1 MEGGAR
7 KMAMLRLKVGEGG
20 RHLALE
26 DGRPFF
32 WLGDT
37 AWELFHRLTIEEAEY
52 YLRTRAEQGF
62 TVIQA
67 VALAEFEGLTTPNAY
82 GRLPLGTG
90 ADGLPDP
97 ARPDLDGPYSYW
109 DHVDA
114 VIRMAESCGL
124 YVALLP
130 TWGDKFNKAWG
141 KGPEIFTPEN
151 ARRYGRWLGERYRDA
166 PNLVWVLG
174 GDRALNT
181 RKHFDIVRG
190 MAEGLREG
198 DGGAHL
204 ITYHPQ
210 GGDSSSRQLHEE
222 PWLDFNMIQSGHG
235 EALIA
240 NDARVLA
247 DYGRTP
253 VKPVLDGEPCYE
265 DHPIGFRPANS
276 WFDAADVRKAAY
288 CALLSGACGHTYGH
302 HSVWAMA
309 EGPLAV
315 AASDG
320 EPGNHILMSW
330 RDALRRPGAEQM
342 RWLRAFGE
350 RYAPRGFRPDNGLLA
365 GNFDGYGRQAAAR
378 GDGCIAVYSP
388 SGPYVEVSYEAKGLN
403 PAGARWFDPRC
414 GTLDPAS
421 AVCAGK
427 ALRFF
432 TPTAGRG
439 EDWVLVVPAD

>member
-1 MEGGAR
+1 
-7 KMAMLRLKVGEGG
+7 MAMLRLKVGEGG

-174 GDRALNT
+174 GDRAL
-181 RKHFDIVRG
+181 KY
-190 MAEGLREG
+190 AE
-198 DGGAHL
+198 
-204 ITYHPQ
+204 
-210 GGDSSSRQLHEE
+210 
-222 PWLDFNMIQSGHG
+222 
-235 EALIA
+235 
-240 NDARVLA
+240 
-247 DYGRTP
+247 
-253 VKPVLDGEPCYE
+253 
-265 DHPIGFRPANS
+265 
-276 WFDAADVRKAAY
+276 
-288 CALLSGACGHTYGH
+288 
-302 HSVWAMA
+302 
-309 EGPLAV
+309 
-315 AASDG
+315 
-320 EPGNHILMSW
+320 
-330 RDALRRPGAEQM
+330 
-342 RWLRAFGE
+342 AF
-350 RYAPRGFRPDNGLLA
+350 
-365 GNFDGYGRQAAAR
+365 
-378 GDGCIAVYSP
+378 
-388 SGPYVEVSYEAKGLN
+388 
-403 PAGARWFDPRC
+403 
-414 GTLDPAS
+414 
-421 AVCAGK
+421 
-427 ALRFF
+427 
-432 TPTAGRG
+432 
-439 EDWVLVVPAD
+439 